1 MVAEVGDIAPRVGFG
16 ECIVD
21 RLPGSRI
28 SRGRFPLPGEGEA
41 FEVDDAPRH
50 LPQRPSSQGVCVS
63 TVAGWFASRTN
74 RSSARGARN
83 PRADRRHA
91 AIVRL
96 MIRDPMG
103 SPARGGTGLPHDA
116 YVPACGRGCLQ
127 RLSRW
132 SRRRS
137 GRRPPGW
144 PVGGYWASRR
154 CTEAVRPGA
163 MILRGRRLLPGLV
176 SARPTE
182 LQPGASSRGRRVS
195 LVSCAPHRVG
205 SGWVPVGFTDF
216 KSAVPVAS
224 YREEG
229 STPLHSRQTSVS
241 AVTAPG
247 RHAPGWSAPPG
258 AARARRPR
266 WRRCAGRGP

>member
-41 FEVDDAPRH
+41 FEVDDAPRR

-154 CTEAVRPGA
+154 CTEAVRPGP
-163 MILRGRRLLPGLV
+163 MILRGRANVCCRDSCRRGLQSFSRAPVRAAVAFPWYPVLPIALGV
-176 SARPTE
+176 DGSRW
-182 LQPGASSRGRRVS
+182 ASRTSNPLSR
-195 LVSCAPHRVG
+195 
-205 SGWVPVGFTDF
+205 
-216 KSAVPVAS
+216 
-224 YREEG
+224 
-229 STPLHSRQTSVS
+229 
-241 AVTAPG
+241 
-247 RHAPGWSAPPG
+247 
-258 AARARRPR
+258 
-266 WRRCAGRGP
+266 